1 MLDTRRMHY
10 ARWEFNIQVRLEFA
24 LDLLALA
31 DQYLLDPLKN
41 MCEKSIYKSIDIDN
55 VAYMLGTADARQAK
69 DLQKRCFDF
78 IMKHFGKV
86 IGTQSFT
93 ELPKHLLEEVLF
105 AASKRGVYVR

>member
-1 MLDTRRMHY
+1 
-10 ARWEFNIQVRLEFA
+10 
-24 LDLLALA
+24 
-31 DQYLLDPLKN
+31 
-41 MCEKSIYKSIDIDN
+41 MCEKSIYKSIDVDN

-69 DLQKRCFDF
+69 ELRKRCFDF
-78 IMKHFGKV
+78 IMRHFGKV